1 MSDLERL
8 DAFEEYR
15 QLRDLVIRLDE
26 RFQNVEKL
34 LRDTIASNKE
44 DINCIKNIEL
54 VAIKNIQNAR
64 KCLEHDEKLK
74 SLERIV
80 YGSVVV
86 MVSMLGF
93 ILTKMFVIPS
103 HP

>member
-1 MSDLERL
+1 MPGQL
-8 DAFEEYR
+8 DAIEEYL

-34 LRDTIASNKE
+34 LRDTINTNKE
-44 DINCIKNIEL
+44 EINNIKNVEL
-54 VAIKNIQNAR
+54 ITIKNVQNSR

-93 ILTKMFVIPS
+93 ILTKMFVLPS
-103 HP
+103 P